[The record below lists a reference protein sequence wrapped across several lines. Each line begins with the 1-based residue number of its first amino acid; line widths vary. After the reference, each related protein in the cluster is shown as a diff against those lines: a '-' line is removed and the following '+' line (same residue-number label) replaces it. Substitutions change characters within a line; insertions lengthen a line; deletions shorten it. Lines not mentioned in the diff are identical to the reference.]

1 MTSTNRLKIIRK
13 KKYIIKQF
21 KKDGIN
27 FRRELNFYLFFN
39 KLKLNFIPQ
48 LLGYSIKSKK
58 LIIQNVGINAKLNHI
73 KENIHIINNYE
84 NILKSYGYYHNDIR
98 KKNIIYNENLNR
110 FYLIDFEMAQK
121 KLTDFKKGR
130 GDKQNYIY

>member
-58 LIIQNVGINAKLNHI
+58 LIIENVGINAKLNHI

-98 KKNIIYNENLNR
+98 KKI
-110 FYLIDFEMAQK
+110 
-121 KLTDFKKGR
+121 
-130 GDKQNYIY
+130 